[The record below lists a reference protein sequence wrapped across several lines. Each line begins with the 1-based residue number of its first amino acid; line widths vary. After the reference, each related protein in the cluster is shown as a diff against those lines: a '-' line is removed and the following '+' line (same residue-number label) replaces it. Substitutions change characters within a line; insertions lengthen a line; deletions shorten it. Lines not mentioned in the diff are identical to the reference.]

1 MSSGFKRMWNSSA
14 KALVASLALSTA
26 SCGASAAAA
35 TEEVLPVRV
44 AVATSLTLDDEIQG
58 YGAIAYSRKVDLAT
72 AQSGVIASL
81 PYREGEKVEK
91 GDVVAVVTNP
101 RVLLALGIAENGV
114 ASASA
119 ELALAEARLFSGRL
133 NAESRLLDIERERME
148 LSLARLEL
156 REAERKQAD
165 QEALYA
171 AGSVAEETVR
181 SGRFSLES
189 AKGGIELIEREIA
202 SNLVGLRDE
211 DLVARG
217 LRVPEGEAAR
227 AAALADLCTE
237 SLVAE
242 RDAAKASL
250 EAAIKE
256 LEAAGLALA
265 ELTLVAPISGVVGT
279 LHLEEGERAD
289 SGSPVITLIGTDGLR
304 AVFTVREALAVR
316 LSPGLAA
323 TVRVDATGGEYA
335 AVVDFVSPMADSG
348 SASFTARVAFVDDP
362 KDLRPGMFARVSV
375 VAGPPTVAVVIPSSS
390 TLGEGDQASAF
401 VVSDGVVWRRSLTLG
416 DVGPGGRVV
425 LSGLKVGE
433 VVVDEPGSRLEE
445 GCRVSIGR

>member
-189 AKGGIELIEREIA
+189 AKGGIEL
-202 SNLVGLRDE
+202 
-211 DLVARG
+211 
-217 LRVPEGEAAR
+217 
-227 AAALADLCTE
+227 
-237 SLVAE
+237 
-242 RDAAKASL
+242 
-250 EAAIKE
+250 
-256 LEAAGLALA
+256 
-265 ELTLVAPISGVVGT
+265 
-279 LHLEEGERAD
+279 
-289 SGSPVITLIGTDGLR
+289 
-304 AVFTVREALAVR
+304 
-316 LSPGLAA
+316 
-323 TVRVDATGGEYA
+323 
-335 AVVDFVSPMADSG
+335 
-348 SASFTARVAFVDDP
+348 
-362 KDLRPGMFARVSV
+362 
-375 VAGPPTVAVVIPSSS
+375 
-390 TLGEGDQASAF
+390 
-401 VVSDGVVWRRSLTLG
+401 
-416 DVGPGGRVV
+416 
-425 LSGLKVGE
+425 
-433 VVVDEPGSRLEE
+433 
-445 GCRVSIGR
+445 